1 MNEHQQSV
9 ALQRFVGAT
18 HAALY
23 VHLTNVGGTFSV
35 VEKTKYGFKFFS
47 DWSYLSFEIKDN
59 RLTFNLNTIPE
70 YFEIICGNQ
79 LPEPITYLPVNM
91 DGSLVW
97 KLEIENSDEK
107 LFSHDRIARHWYE
120 KFLSHVVE
128 HTSEDDLQSTE
139 AA

>member
-47 DWSYLSFEIKDN
+47 DWSYLSFEIRDN

-91 DGSLVW
+91 DGSWFW
-97 KLEIENSDEK
+97 KLETENSDEK

-128 HTSEDDLQSTE
+128 HTNEDDLQSLE